1 MKLGPKGGIENFKKR
16 RAALLSQIK
25 EGVAIVHAAPEM
37 IRNNDVHYPFRQ
49 DSCFY
54 YLTGFVEPE
63 SVVILDPSSPNPFT
77 MFVRERD
84 PAREIWDGFR
94 YGVEGA
100 GEYFGPNKV
109 YPIS

>member
-1 MKLGPKGGIENFKKR
+1 
-16 RAALLSQIK
+16 
-25 EGVAIVHAAPEM
+25 M

-63 SVVILDPSSPNPFT
+63 SVVVLDPSSPNPFT

-94 YGVEGA
+94 YGVDGRVNILVQIK
-100 GEYFGPNKV
+100 FIPFPNFILGCL
-109 YPIS
+109 IS